1 MVHCLGSIPNCS
13 RQYCHRLNKPTMIYT
28 LEVHELLNKNNDVI
42 GAEAMVFERTDDGDL
57 KDCKVEEDVFVK
69 GYNFEDIED
78 RNFLIEDEF
87 DRYEEA
93 FDSFKWERTNLKNYL
108 T

>member
-1 MVHCLGSIPNCS
+1 MSDIA
-13 RQYCHRLNKPTMIYT
+13 QRLNKPTMIYT

-93 FDSFKWERTNLKNYL
+93 FDSFKWERINLKNYL